1 MINQAIKINSIR
13 LRLIFLIILIFTAVV
28 LFFTYFLKDF
38 ITGVEQDL
46 GKKMVLQHAIIN
58 KEKVISHFTQ
68 NLNLVKRSL
77 LNNTFQDWMK
87 NIDNE
92 KFKEKAIQSIEE
104 DCHVIDCYGWF
115 ILSINPLTSIDWNQ
129 ARNTI
134 KTVPLKLAENSWL
147 PKKLE
152 ENNEFYVDADINTI
166 DGNTYVF
173 FDYIVRENDQA
184 IGTVGSYALVSTIV
198 NQILSTSDQD
208 ILDVLIDNH
217 GVFRTSLNE
226 NTRLYHPTLAKF
238 LYNKEWHEVIGGDLD
253 KSNLAKLKNNTN
265 SDLIKTID
273 ITINEVNYIAAIV
286 YIEEIEWYAMSLF
299 SKKAMEGSIVILPLF
314 LVGALLLFSVIGLTL
329 YFLNKLI
336 FKRLIVMNK
345 SVNNIASGNYKYLIK
360 DANSDE
366 LGTLAQGINT
376 MSQEISKNLS
386 KINSQN
392 DALNDA
398 IDKANAANNAKSIFL
413 SNISHE
419 IRTPM
424 NAVLGFAEIGRN
436 TQSLSEKNESLEQIE
451 LSGEHLLQ
459 IINDVLDFSKIGSKQ
474 LELENIGFKFS
485 AILEKITQICKP
497 SSDKK
502 NLSFNILLDDS
513 IPRNLIGDPLKIEK
527 IIINLVSNAIKF
539 TEHGSIDIITRLKK
553 QNERNVIIELSVKD
567 TGIGITRE
575 QQKKLFIIFSQ
586 ADNSITRKFG
596 GTGLGLAISKQL
608 VELMGGEITVK
619 SEPDKVTEFKF
630 TIPLAYA
637 TEKLDNEIQAS
648 TGFDLVRLKA
658 ASYGKK
664 ILLVEDN
671 RINQIVAKKTLE
683 PLNITIDIA
692 ENGLQALEQMKTD
705 TYSLVLMDI
714 QMPELD
720 GLQAT
725 EQIRAFDNDTIIIG
739 MSAHASVQDTE
750 KAIKSGMNDYMTKPI
765 KQEKVF
771 LMMSKYF
778 LVP

>member
-1 MINQAIKINSIR
+1 MTNKSIKNKSIR
-13 LRLIFLIILIFTAVV
+13 LRIIFLIILVFTLV
-28 LFFTYFLKDF
+28 LVFFSYFLKDF

-58 KEKVISHFTQ
+58 KEKALSHFTQ

-77 LNNTFQDWMK
+77 LNNTYQDWMK
-87 NIDNE
+87 NNDNE
-92 KFKEKAIQSIEE
+92 KFKTKAIQSVEK
-104 DCHVIDCYGWF
+104 DCQVIDCYGWF
-115 ILSINPLTSIDWNQ
+115 ILSIAPLTSIDWNKES
-129 ARNTI
+129 NTI
-134 KTVPLKLAENSWL
+134 KTVPLKLEENSWL
-147 PKKLE
+147 PKKLK

-173 FDYIVRENDQA
+173 FDYIVRENDQV
-184 IGTVGSYALVSTIV
+184 IGTVGSYALVSTIT
-198 NQILSTSDQD
+198 NQLLSTSNQD

-226 NTRLYHPTLAKF
+226 NTSRYHPSLSKF
-238 LYNKEWHEVIGGDLD
+238 LSNKEWHQVIGDDLD
-253 KSNLAKLKNNTN
+253 KSSLIKLKNNTN
-265 SDLIKTID
+265 SHLVKTID
-273 ITINEVNYIAAIV
+273 IRINEINYIAAIV

-299 SKKAMEGSIVILPLF
+299 SKEAMEGSIVILPLF
-314 LVGALLLFSVIGLTL
+314 LVGTLLLFSVIALTL
-329 YFLNKLI
+329 YFLNKLV

-345 SVNNIASGNYKYLIK
+345 SVNNIALGNYKDLIK
-360 DANSDE
+360 DCRSDE

-386 KINSQN
+386 KIKSQN
-392 DALNDA
+392 NALNDA

-413 SNISHE
+413 SNMSHE

-436 TQSLSEKNESLEQIE
+436 TKVLFEKDDSLEQIQR
-451 LSGEHLLQ
+451 SGEHLLQ

-474 LELENIGFKFS
+474 LELEKISFSFS
-485 AILEKITQICKP
+485 AILKKITQICK
-497 SSDKK
+497 SDIDKK
-502 NLSFNILLDDS
+502 NISLNFLLDDS
-513 IPRNLIGDPLKIEK
+513 IPSHLIGDPLKIEQ

-539 TEHGSIDIITRLKK
+539 TEHGSIDINTRLKR
-553 QNERNVIIELSVKD
+553 QNENNVIIELSIKD
-567 TGIGITRE
+567 TGIGITPE
-575 QQKKLFIIFSQ
+575 QQKNLFIAFSQ

-608 VELMGGEITVK
+608 VEMMGGEITLK
-619 SEPDKVTEFKF
+619 SERDKGTEFTF
-630 TIPLAYA
+630 TIPLTYS
-637 TEKLDNEIQAS
+637 TEKLEKKIEESAD
-648 TGFDLVRLKA
+648 FDLVKLKA
-658 ASYGKK
+658 ALYGKK

-683 PLNITIDIA
+683 PLSISIDIA
-692 ENGLQALEQMKTD
+692 ENGLQAVEKMKNN

-725 EQIRAFDNDTIIIG
+725 EQIRMFDNDTVIIG
-739 MSAHASVQDTE
+739 MSAHASIQDTE

-765 KQEKVF
+765 KQKTVF
-771 LMMSKYF
+771 LMISEYIF
-778 LVP
+778 

>member
-1 MINQAIKINSIR
+1 MINKSIKNKSIR
-13 LRLIFLIILIFTAVV
+13 LRIIFLIILVFILV
-28 LFFTYFLKDF
+28 LVFFSYFLKDF

-58 KEKVISHFTQ
+58 KEKALSHFTQ

-77 LNNTFQDWMK
+77 LNNTYQDWMK
-87 NIDNE
+87 NNDNE
-92 KFKEKAIQSIEE
+92 KFKTKAIQSVEK
-104 DCHVIDCYGWF
+104 DCQVIDCYGWF
-115 ILSINPLTSIDWNQ
+115 ILSIAPLTSIDWNKES
-129 ARNTI
+129 NTI
-134 KTVPLKLAENSWL
+134 KTVPLKLEENSWL

-173 FDYIVRENDQA
+173 FDYIVRENDKV
-184 IGTVGSYALVSTIV
+184 IGTVGSYALVSTIT
-198 NQILSTSDQD
+198 NELLSTSNQD

-226 NTRLYHPTLAKF
+226 NTSRYHPSLSKF
-238 LYNKEWHEVIGGDLD
+238 LSNKEWHQVIGDDLD
-253 KSNLAKLKNNTN
+253 KSSLIKLKNNTN
-265 SDLIKTID
+265 SHSVKTID
-273 ITINEVNYIAAIV
+273 IRINEVNYIAAIV

-299 SKKAMEGSIVILPLF
+299 SKEAMEGSIVILPLF
-314 LVGALLLFSVIGLTL
+314 LVGALLLFSVIVLTL
-329 YFLNKLI
+329 YFLNKLV

-345 SVNNIASGNYKYLIK
+345 SVNNIALGNYKDLIK
-360 DANSDE
+360 DCRSDE

-386 KINSQN
+386 KIKSQN
-392 DALNDA
+392 NALNDA
-398 IDKANAANNAKSIFL
+398 IDKANAANAAKSIFL
-413 SNISHE
+413 SNMSHE

-436 TQSLSEKNESLEQIE
+436 TKVLFEKDDSLEQIQR
-451 LSGEHLLQ
+451 SGEHLLQ

-474 LELENIGFKFS
+474 LELEKISFNFS
-485 AILEKITQICKP
+485 AILKKITQICK
-497 SSDKK
+497 SDINKK
-502 NLSFNILLDDS
+502 NISLNFLLDDS
-513 IPRNLIGDPLKIEK
+513 IPSHLIGDPLKIEQ

-539 TEHGSIDIITRLKK
+539 TEHGSIDINTRLKR
-553 QNERNVIIELSVKD
+553 QNEKNVIIELSVKD
-567 TGIGITRE
+567 TGIGITPE
-575 QQKKLFIIFSQ
+575 QQKNLFIAFSQ

-608 VELMGGEITVK
+608 VEMMGGEITLK
-619 SEPDKVTEFKF
+619 SERDKGTEFTF
-630 TIPLAYA
+630 TIPLTYS
-637 TEKLDNEIQAS
+637 TKKFEKKIEESAD
-648 TGFDLVRLKA
+648 FDLVKLKA
-658 ASYGKK
+658 ALYGKK

-683 PLNITIDIA
+683 PLNISIDIA
-692 ENGLQALEQMKTD
+692 ENGLQAVEKMKND

-725 EQIRAFDNDTIIIG
+725 EQIRMFDKDTVIIG
-739 MSAHASVQDTE
+739 MSAHASIQDTE

-765 KQEKVF
+765 KQKTVF
-771 LMMSKYF
+771 LMISEYIF
-778 LVP
+778 

>member
-1 MINQAIKINSIR
+1 MIKQTIKINSIR
-13 LRLIFLIILIFTAVV
+13 LRIIFLIILVFTVV
-28 LFFTYFLKDF
+28 LLFFSYFLKDF

-68 NLNLVKRSL
+68 NLNLIKRSL
-77 LNNTFQDWMK
+77 LNNTYQDWMK
-87 NIDNE
+87 NNDNE
-92 KFKEKAIQSIEE
+92 KFKEKAIQSIED
-104 DCHVIDCYGWF
+104 DCQVIECYGWF
-115 ILSINPLTSIDWNQ
+115 VLSINPLTSIDWNQ
-129 ARNTI
+129 ESNTI
-134 KTVPLKLAENSWL
+134 KTVPLKLEENSWL
-147 PKKLE
+147 PKKLA

-184 IGTVGSYALVSTIV
+184 IGTVGSYTLVSIIA
-198 NQILSTSDQD
+198 NQILSSSNQD
-208 ILDVLIDNH
+208 VLDVLIDNH

-226 NTRLYHPTLAKF
+226 NTRRYHPTLAEF

-253 KSNLAKLKNNTN
+253 KSSLTKLTNNAN

-286 YIEEIEWYAMSLF
+286 YIEEIEWYAMSFF

-314 LVGALLLFSVIGLTL
+314 LVGTLLLFSVIGLTL

-360 DANSDE
+360 HANTDE

-436 TQSLSEKNESLEQIE
+436 TESLSEKNESLEQIE

-459 IINDVLDFSKIGSKQ
+459 IINDVLDFSKIGAKQ
-474 LELENIGFKFS
+474 LEVENISFSFS
-485 AILEKITQICKP
+485 AILEKVTQICKP

-502 NLSFNILLDDS
+502 NLSLTILLDDA
-513 IPRNLIGDPLKIEK
+513 IPRHLIGDPLKIEK

-539 TEHGSIDIITRLKK
+539 TEHGSIDINTRLKK
-553 QNERNVIIELSVKD
+553 QNERDVIIELSVKD

-575 QQKKLFIIFSQ
+575 QQKNLFIVFSQ

-608 VELMGGEITVK
+608 VEMMGGGITVK
-619 SEPDKVTEFKF
+619 SELDKGAEFTF
-630 TIPLAYA
+630 TIPLAYT
-637 TEKLDNEIQAS
+637 TEKLENEKKES
-648 TGFDLVRLKA
+648 SYFDLAKLKA
-658 ASYGKK
+658 ALYGKK

-692 ENGLQALEQMKTD
+692 ENGLQAVEKMKTD

-725 EQIRAFDNDTIIIG
+725 EQIRTFDNDTIIIG

-765 KQEKVF
+765 KQKTVF
-771 LMMSKYF
+771 LMMSKYIF
-778 LVP
+778 

>member
-1 MINQAIKINSIR
+1 MIKQTIKTNSIR
-13 LRLIFLIILIFTAVV
+13 LRIIFLIILIFTVV
-28 LFFTYFLKDF
+28 LLFFAYFLKDF
-38 ITGVEQDL
+38 VTEIEQDL

-68 NLNLVKRSL
+68 NLNLIKRSL
-77 LNNTFQDWMK
+77 LSNTYQDWMK
-87 NIDNE
+87 NNDNE

-104 DCHVIDCYGWF
+104 DCQVIECYGWF
-115 ILSINPLTSIDWNQ
+115 VLSINPLTSIDWNQ
-129 ARNTI
+129 GSNTI

-147 PKKLE
+147 PKKLA

-173 FDYIVRENDQA
+173 FDYIVRENDKV
-184 IGTVGSYALVSTIV
+184 IGTVGSYAQVSTIA
-198 NQILSTSDQD
+198 NQILSSSDQD

-238 LYNKEWHEVIGGDLD
+238 LYNKEWHQVIGGDLD
-253 KSNLAKLKNNTN
+253 KSSLTKLKNNTN

-360 DANSDE
+360 DSNSDE

-398 IDKANAANNAKSIFL
+398 IDKANAANAAKSIFL

-436 TQSLSEKNESLEQIE
+436 TNSLSEKNESLEQIE

-474 LELENIGFKFS
+474 LELENIGFSFS
-485 AILEKITQICKP
+485 AILEKVTQICKP

-539 TEHGSIDIITRLKK
+539 TENGSIDINTRLKR
-553 QNERNVIIELSVKD
+553 QNERDVIIELSVKD

-575 QQKKLFIIFSQ
+575 QEKNLFIVFSQ

-608 VELMGGEITVK
+608 VELMGGGITVI
-619 SEPDKVTEFKF
+619 SEPDKGTEFKF
-630 TIPLAYA
+630 NIPLAYS
-637 TEKLDNEIQAS
+637 TEKLDNEKKES
-648 TGFDLVRLKA
+648 PDFDLVRLKA

-683 PLNITIDIA
+683 PLNISIDIA
-692 ENGLQALEQMKTD
+692 ENGLQALEKMKTD
-705 TYSLVLMDI
+705 TYSLVFMDI

-771 LMMSKYF
+771 LMMSKYIF
-778 LVP
+778 

>member
-1 MINQAIKINSIR
+1 MINKSIKNNSIR
-13 LRLIFLIILIFTAVV
+13 LRIIFLIILVFTLV
-28 LFFTYFLKDF
+28 LVFFSYFLKDF

-58 KEKVISHFTQ
+58 KEKALSHFIE

-77 LNNTFQDWMK
+77 LNNTYQDWMK
-87 NIDNE
+87 NNDNE
-92 KFKEKAIQSIEE
+92 KFKTKAIESVKK
-104 DCHVIDCYGWF
+104 DCQVIGCYGWF
-115 ILSINPLTSIDWNQ
+115 ILSIAPLTSIDWNKES
-129 ARNTI
+129 NTI
-134 KTVPLKLAENSWL
+134 KTVPLKLEENSWL

-166 DGNTYVF
+166 DGKTYVF
-173 FDYIVRENDQA
+173 FDYIVRENDQV
-184 IGTVGSYALVSTIV
+184 IGTVGSYALVSTIT
-198 NQILSTSDQD
+198 NQLLSTSNQD

-226 NTRLYHPTLAKF
+226 KTSRYHPSLSKF
-238 LYNKEWHEVIGGDLD
+238 LSNKKWHQVIGDDLD
-253 KSNLAKLKNNTN
+253 KSSLIKLKNNTN
-265 SDLIKTID
+265 SHLVKTID
-273 ITINEVNYIAAIV
+273 IRINEVNYIAAIV

-314 LVGALLLFSVIGLTL
+314 LVGALLLFSVIALTL

-345 SVNNIASGNYKYLIK
+345 SVNNIALGNYKDLIK
-360 DANSDE
+360 DCRSDE

-386 KINSQN
+386 KIKSQN
-392 DALNDA
+392 NALNDA

-413 SNISHE
+413 SNMSHE

-436 TQSLSEKNESLEQIE
+436 TKVLFEKDDSLEQIQR
-451 LSGEHLLQ
+451 SGEHLLQ

-474 LELENIGFKFS
+474 LELEKISFSFS
-485 AILEKITQICKP
+485 AILKKITQICK
-497 SSDKK
+497 SDIDKK
-502 NLSFNILLDDS
+502 NISLNFLLDDS
-513 IPRNLIGDPLKIEK
+513 IPSHLIGDPLKIEQ

-539 TEHGSIDIITRLKK
+539 TEHGSIDINTRLKK
-553 QNERNVIIELSVKD
+553 QNARDVIIEISVKD
-567 TGIGITRE
+567 TGIGITPE
-575 QQKKLFIIFSQ
+575 QQKNLFIVFSQ

-608 VELMGGEITVK
+608 VEMMGGAITVK
-619 SEPDKVTEFKF
+619 SELDKGTEFTF

-637 TEKLDNEIQAS
+637 TEKLDNEMEES
-648 TGFDLVRLKA
+648 TDFDLVRLKA
-658 ASYGKK
+658 ALYGKK

-671 RINQIVAKKTLE
+671 RINQIVAKKMLE
-683 PLNITIDIA
+683 PLNISIDIA
-692 ENGLQALEQMKTD
+692 ENGLQALEKIKTD
-705 TYSLVLMDI
+705 IYSLVLMDI

-725 EQIRAFDNDTIIIG
+725 KQIRTFDNDTIIIG
-739 MSAHASVQDTE
+739 MSAHASIQDTD

-771 LMMSKYF
+771 LMMSKYIF
-778 LVP
+778 

>member
-1 MINQAIKINSIR
+1 MINKSIKNKSIR
-13 LRLIFLIILIFTAVV
+13 LRIIFLIILVFILV
-28 LFFTYFLKDF
+28 LVFFSYFLKDF

-58 KEKVISHFTQ
+58 KEKALSHFTQ

-77 LNNTFQDWMK
+77 LNNTYQDWMK
-87 NIDNE
+87 NNDNE
-92 KFKEKAIQSIEE
+92 KFKTKAIQSVEK
-104 DCHVIDCYGWF
+104 DCQVIDCYGWF
-115 ILSINPLTSIDWNQ
+115 ILSIAPLTSIDWNKES
-129 ARNTI
+129 NTI
-134 KTVPLKLAENSWL
+134 KTVPLKLEENSWL

-173 FDYIVRENDQA
+173 FDYIVRENDKV
-184 IGTVGSYALVSTIV
+184 IGTVGSYALVSTIT
-198 NQILSTSDQD
+198 NELLSTSNQD

-226 NTRLYHPTLAKF
+226 NTSRYHPSLSKF
-238 LYNKEWHEVIGGDLD
+238 LSNKEWHQVIGDDLD
-253 KSNLAKLKNNTN
+253 KSSLIKLKNNTN
-265 SDLIKTID
+265 SHSVKTID
-273 ITINEVNYIAAIV
+273 IRINEVNYIAAIV

-299 SKKAMEGSIVILPLF
+299 SKEAMEGSIVILPLF
-314 LVGALLLFSVIGLTL
+314 LVGALLLFSVIVLTL
-329 YFLNKLI
+329 YFLNKLV

-345 SVNNIASGNYKYLIK
+345 SVNNIALGNYKDLIK
-360 DANSDE
+360 DCRSDE

-386 KINSQN
+386 KIKSQN
-392 DALNDA
+392 NALNDA
-398 IDKANAANNAKSIFL
+398 IDKANAANAAKSIFL
-413 SNISHE
+413 SNMSHE

-436 TQSLSEKNESLEQIE
+436 TKVLFEKDDSLEQIQR
-451 LSGEHLLQ
+451 SGEHLLQ

-474 LELENIGFKFS
+474 LELEKISFNFS
-485 AILEKITQICKP
+485 AILKKITQICK
-497 SSDKK
+497 SDINKK
-502 NLSFNILLDDS
+502 NISLNFILDDS
-513 IPRNLIGDPLKIEK
+513 IPSHLIGDPLKIEQ

-539 TEHGSIDIITRLKK
+539 TEHGSIDINTRLKR
-553 QNERNVIIELSVKD
+553 QNEKNVIIELSVKD
-567 TGIGITRE
+567 TGIGITPE
-575 QQKKLFIIFSQ
+575 QQKNLFIAFSQ

-608 VELMGGEITVK
+608 VEMMGGEITLK
-619 SEPDKVTEFKF
+619 SERDKGTEFTF
-630 TIPLAYA
+630 TISLTYS
-637 TEKLDNEIQAS
+637 TKKFEKKIEESAD
-648 TGFDLVRLKA
+648 FDLVKLKA
-658 ASYGKK
+658 ALYGKK

-683 PLNITIDIA
+683 PLNISIDIA
-692 ENGLQALEQMKTD
+692 ENGLQAVEKMKND

-725 EQIRAFDNDTIIIG
+725 EQIRMFDKDTVIIG
-739 MSAHASVQDTE
+739 MSAHASIQDTE

-765 KQEKVF
+765 KQKTVF
-771 LMMSKYF
+771 LMISEYIF
-778 LVP
+778 

>member
-104 DCHVIDCYGWF
+104 DCHVIECYGWF

-238 LYNKEWHEVIGGDLD
+238 LYNKEWHEVVGGDLD

>member
-1 MINQAIKINSIR
+1 MTNKSIKNKSIR
-13 LRLIFLIILIFTAVV
+13 LRIIFLIILVFTLV
-28 LFFTYFLKDF
+28 LVFFSYFLKDF

-58 KEKVISHFTQ
+58 KEKALSHFTQ

-77 LNNTFQDWMK
+77 LNNTYQDWMK
-87 NIDNE
+87 NNDNE
-92 KFKEKAIQSIEE
+92 KFKTKAIQSVKK
-104 DCHVIDCYGWF
+104 DCQVIDCYGWF
-115 ILSINPLTSIDWNQ
+115 ILSIAPLTSIDWNKES
-129 ARNTI
+129 NTI
-134 KTVPLKLAENSWL
+134 KTVPLKLEENSWL
-147 PKKLE
+147 PKKLK

-173 FDYIVRENDQA
+173 FDYIVRENDQV
-184 IGTVGSYALVSTIV
+184 IGTVGSYALVSTIT
-198 NQILSTSDQD
+198 NQLLSTSNQD

-226 NTRLYHPTLAKF
+226 NTSRYHPSLSKF
-238 LYNKEWHEVIGGDLD
+238 LSNKEWHQVIGDDLD
-253 KSNLAKLKNNTN
+253 KSSLIKLKNNTN
-265 SDLIKTID
+265 SHSVKTID
-273 ITINEVNYIAAIV
+273 IRINEVNYIAAIV

-299 SKKAMEGSIVILPLF
+299 SKEAMEGSIVILPLF
-314 LVGALLLFSVIGLTL
+314 LVGTLLLFSVIALTL
-329 YFLNKLI
+329 YFLNKLV

-345 SVNNIASGNYKYLIK
+345 SVNNIALGNYKDLIK
-360 DANSDE
+360 DCRSDE

-386 KINSQN
+386 KIKSQN
-392 DALNDA
+392 NALNDA

-413 SNISHE
+413 SNMSHE

-436 TQSLSEKNESLEQIE
+436 TKVLFEKDDSLEQIQR
-451 LSGEHLLQ
+451 SGEHLLQ

-474 LELENIGFKFS
+474 LELEKISFSFS
-485 AILEKITQICKP
+485 AILKKITQICK
-497 SSDKK
+497 SDIDKK
-502 NLSFNILLDDS
+502 NISLNFLLDDS
-513 IPRNLIGDPLKIEK
+513 IPSHLIGDPLKIEQ

-539 TEHGSIDIITRLKK
+539 TEHGSIDINTRLKR
-553 QNERNVIIELSVKD
+553 QNENNVIIELSVKD
-567 TGIGITRE
+567 TGIGITPE
-575 QQKKLFIIFSQ
+575 QQKNLFIAFSQ

-608 VELMGGEITVK
+608 VEMMGGEITLK
-619 SEPDKVTEFKF
+619 SERDKGTEFTF
-630 TIPLAYA
+630 TIPLTYS
-637 TEKLDNEIQAS
+637 TEKLEKKIEESAD
-648 TGFDLVRLKA
+648 FDLVKLKA
-658 ASYGKK
+658 ALYGKK

-683 PLNITIDIA
+683 PLSISIDIA
-692 ENGLQALEQMKTD
+692 ENGLQAVEKMKNN

-725 EQIRAFDNDTIIIG
+725 EQIRMFDNDTVIIG
-739 MSAHASVQDTE
+739 MSAHASIQDTE

-765 KQEKVF
+765 KQKTVF
-771 LMMSKYF
+771 LMISEYIF
-778 LVP
+778 

>member
-1 MINQAIKINSIR
+1 MINKSIKNKSIR
-13 LRLIFLIILIFTAVV
+13 LRIIFLIILVFILV
-28 LFFTYFLKDF
+28 LVFFSYFLKDF

-58 KEKVISHFTQ
+58 KEKALSHFTQ

-77 LNNTFQDWMK
+77 LNNTYQDWMK
-87 NIDNE
+87 NNDNE
-92 KFKEKAIQSIEE
+92 KFKTKAIQSVEK
-104 DCHVIDCYGWF
+104 DCQVIDCYGWF
-115 ILSINPLTSIDWNQ
+115 ILSIAPLTSIDWNKES
-129 ARNTI
+129 NTI
-134 KTVPLKLAENSWL
+134 KTVPLKLEENSWL

-173 FDYIVRENDQA
+173 FDYIVRENDKV
-184 IGTVGSYALVSTIV
+184 IGTVGSYALVSTIT
-198 NQILSTSDQD
+198 NELLSTSNQD

-226 NTRLYHPTLAKF
+226 NTSRYHPSLSKF
-238 LYNKEWHEVIGGDLD
+238 LSNKEWHQVIGDDLD
-253 KSNLAKLKNNTN
+253 KSSLIKLKNNTN
-265 SDLIKTID
+265 SHSVKTID
-273 ITINEVNYIAAIV
+273 IRINEVNYIAAIV

-299 SKKAMEGSIVILPLF
+299 SKEAMEGSIVILPLF
-314 LVGALLLFSVIGLTL
+314 LVGALLLFSVIVLTL
-329 YFLNKLI
+329 YFLNKLV

-345 SVNNIASGNYKYLIK
+345 SVNNIALGNYKDLIK
-360 DANSDE
+360 DCRSDE

-386 KINSQN
+386 KIKSQN
-392 DALNDA
+392 NALNDA
-398 IDKANAANNAKSIFL
+398 IDKANAANAAKSIFL
-413 SNISHE
+413 SNMSHE

-436 TQSLSEKNESLEQIE
+436 TKVLFEKDDSLEQIQR
-451 LSGEHLLQ
+451 SGEHLLQ

-474 LELENIGFKFS
+474 LELEKISFNFS
-485 AILEKITQICKP
+485 AILKKITQICK
-497 SSDKK
+497 SDINKK
-502 NLSFNILLDDS
+502 NISLNFLLDDL
-513 IPRNLIGDPLKIEK
+513 IPSHLIGDPLKIEQ

-539 TEHGSIDIITRLKK
+539 TEHGSIDINTRLKR
-553 QNERNVIIELSVKD
+553 QNEKNVIIELSVKD
-567 TGIGITRE
+567 TGIGITPE
-575 QQKKLFIIFSQ
+575 QQKNLFIAFSQ

-608 VELMGGEITVK
+608 VEMMGGEITLK
-619 SEPDKVTEFKF
+619 SERDKGTEFTF
-630 TIPLAYA
+630 TIPLTYS
-637 TEKLDNEIQAS
+637 TKKFEKKIEESAD
-648 TGFDLVRLKA
+648 FDLVKLKA
-658 ASYGKK
+658 ALYGKK

-683 PLNITIDIA
+683 PLNISIDIA
-692 ENGLQALEQMKTD
+692 ENGLQAVEKMKND

-725 EQIRAFDNDTIIIG
+725 EQIRMFDKDTVIIG
-739 MSAHASVQDTE
+739 MSAHASIQDTE

-765 KQEKVF
+765 KQKTVF
-771 LMMSKYF
+771 LMISEYIF
-778 LVP
+778 

>member
-1 MINQAIKINSIR
+1 MINKSIKNKSIR
-13 LRLIFLIILIFTAVV
+13 LRIIFLIILVFTLV
-28 LFFTYFLKDF
+28 LVFFSYFLKDF

-58 KEKVISHFTQ
+58 KEKALSHFIE

-77 LNNTFQDWMK
+77 LNNTYQDWMK
-87 NIDNE
+87 NNDNE
-92 KFKEKAIQSIEE
+92 KFKTKAIESVKK
-104 DCHVIDCYGWF
+104 DCQVIGCYGWF
-115 ILSINPLTSIDWNQ
+115 ILSIAPLTSIDWNKES
-129 ARNTI
+129 NTI
-134 KTVPLKLAENSWL
+134 KTVPLKLEENSWL

-166 DGNTYVF
+166 DGKTYVF
-173 FDYIVRENDQA
+173 FDYIVRENDQV
-184 IGTVGSYALVSTIV
+184 IGTVGSYALVSTIT
-198 NQILSTSDQD
+198 NQLLSTSNQD

-226 NTRLYHPTLAKF
+226 KTSRYHPSLSKF
-238 LYNKEWHEVIGGDLD
+238 LSNKKWHQVIGDDLD
-253 KSNLAKLKNNTN
+253 KSSLIKLKNNTN
-265 SDLIKTID
+265 SHLVKTID
-273 ITINEVNYIAAIV
+273 IRINEVNYIAAIV

-314 LVGALLLFSVIGLTL
+314 LVGALLLFSVIALTL

-345 SVNNIASGNYKYLIK
+345 SVNNIALGNYKDLIK
-360 DANSDE
+360 DCRSDE

-386 KINSQN
+386 KIKSQN
-392 DALNDA
+392 NALNDA

-413 SNISHE
+413 SNMSHE

-436 TQSLSEKNESLEQIE
+436 TKVLFEKDDSLEQIQR
-451 LSGEHLLQ
+451 SGEHLLQ

-474 LELENIGFKFS
+474 LELEKISFSFS
-485 AILEKITQICKP
+485 AILKKITQICK
-497 SSDKK
+497 SDIDKK
-502 NLSFNILLDDS
+502 NISLNFLLDDS
-513 IPRNLIGDPLKIEK
+513 IPSHLIGDPLKIEQ

-539 TEHGSIDIITRLKK
+539 TEHGSIDINTRLKK
-553 QNERNVIIELSVKD
+553 QNKRDVIIELSVKD
-567 TGIGITRE
+567 TGIGITPE
-575 QQKKLFIIFSQ
+575 QQQNLFIAFSQ

-608 VELMGGEITVK
+608 VEMMGGEITLK
-619 SEPDKVTEFKF
+619 SERDKGTEFTF
-630 TIPLAYA
+630 TIPLAHS
-637 TEKLDNEIQAS
+637 TEKLEKKIEEVAD
-648 TGFDLVRLKA
+648 FDLVKFKA
-658 ASYGKK
+658 ALYGKK

-671 RINQIVAKKTLE
+671 RINQIVAKKILE
-683 PLNITIDIA
+683 PLNISIDIA
-692 ENGLQALEQMKTD
+692 ENGLQAIEKMKND

-725 EQIRAFDNDTIIIG
+725 EQIRMFDKDTVIIG
-739 MSAHASVQDTE
+739 MSAHASIQDTE

-765 KQEKVF
+765 KQKTVF
-771 LMMSKYF
+771 LMISEYIF
-778 LVP
+778 

>member
-1 MINQAIKINSIR
+1 MTNKSIKNKSIR
-13 LRLIFLIILIFTAVV
+13 LRIIFLIILVFTLV
-28 LFFTYFLKDF
+28 LVFFSYFLKDF

-58 KEKVISHFTQ
+58 KEKALSHFTQ

-77 LNNTFQDWMK
+77 LNNTYQDWMK
-87 NIDNE
+87 NNDNE
-92 KFKEKAIQSIEE
+92 KFKTKAIQSVEK
-104 DCHVIDCYGWF
+104 DCQVIDCYGWF
-115 ILSINPLTSIDWNQ
+115 ILSIAPLTSIDWNKES
-129 ARNTI
+129 NTI
-134 KTVPLKLAENSWL
+134 KTVPLKLEENSWL

-173 FDYIVRENDQA
+173 FDYIVRENDQV
-184 IGTVGSYALVSTIV
+184 IGTVGSYALVSTIA
-198 NQILSTSDQD
+198 NQLLSTSNQD

-226 NTRLYHPTLAKF
+226 NTSRYHPSLSKF
-238 LYNKEWHEVIGGDLD
+238 LSNKEWHQVIGDDLD
-253 KSNLAKLKNNTN
+253 KSSLIKLKNNTN
-265 SDLIKTID
+265 SHLVKTID
-273 ITINEVNYIAAIV
+273 IRINEVNYIAAIV

-299 SKKAMEGSIVILPLF
+299 SKEAMEGSIVILPLF
-314 LVGALLLFSVIGLTL
+314 LVGALLLFSVIVLTL
-329 YFLNKLI
+329 YFLNKLV

-345 SVNNIASGNYKYLIK
+345 SVNNIALGNYKDLIK
-360 DANSDE
+360 DCRSDE

-386 KINSQN
+386 KIKSQN
-392 DALNDA
+392 NALNDA

-413 SNISHE
+413 SNMSHE

-436 TQSLSEKNESLEQIE
+436 TKVLFEKDDSLEQIQR
-451 LSGEHLLQ
+451 SGEHLLQ

-474 LELENIGFKFS
+474 LELEKISFNFS
-485 AILEKITQICKP
+485 AILKKITQICK
-497 SSDKK
+497 SDIDKK
-502 NLSFNILLDDS
+502 NISLNFLLDDS
-513 IPRNLIGDPLKIEK
+513 IPSHLIGDPLKIEQ

-539 TEHGSIDIITRLKK
+539 TEHGSIDINTRLKR
-553 QNERNVIIELSVKD
+553 QNEKNVIIELCVKD
-567 TGIGITRE
+567 TGIGITPE
-575 QQKKLFIIFSQ
+575 QQKNLFIAFSQ

-608 VELMGGEITVK
+608 VEIMGGEITLK
-619 SEPDKVTEFKF
+619 SERDKGTEFTF
-630 TIPLAYA
+630 TIPLTYS
-637 TEKLDNEIQAS
+637 TKKLEKKIEESAD
-648 TGFDLVRLKA
+648 FDLVKLKA
-658 ASYGKK
+658 ALYGKK

-683 PLNITIDIA
+683 PLNISIDIA
-692 ENGLQALEQMKTD
+692 ENGLQAVEKMKND

-725 EQIRAFDNDTIIIG
+725 EQIRMFDKDTVIIG
-739 MSAHASVQDTE
+739 MSAHASIQDTE

-765 KQEKVF
+765 KQKTVF
-771 LMMSKYF
+771 LMISEYIF
-778 LVP
+778 

>member
-1 MINQAIKINSIR
+1 MTNKSIKNKSIR
-13 LRLIFLIILIFTAVV
+13 LRIIFLIILVFTLV
-28 LFFTYFLKDF
+28 LVFFSYFLKDI

-58 KEKVISHFTQ
+58 KEKALSHFTQ

-77 LNNTFQDWMK
+77 LNNTYQDWMK
-87 NIDNE
+87 NNDNE
-92 KFKEKAIQSIEE
+92 KFKTKAIQSVKK
-104 DCHVIDCYGWF
+104 DCQVIDCYGWF
-115 ILSINPLTSIDWNQ
+115 ILSIAPLTSIDWNKES
-129 ARNTI
+129 NTI
-134 KTVPLKLAENSWL
+134 KTVPLKLEENSWL
-147 PKKLE
+147 PKKLK

-173 FDYIVRENDQA
+173 FDYIVRENDQV
-184 IGTVGSYALVSTIV
+184 IGTVGSYALVSTIT
-198 NQILSTSDQD
+198 NQLLSTSNQD

-226 NTRLYHPTLAKF
+226 NTSRYHPSLSKF
-238 LYNKEWHEVIGGDLD
+238 LSNKEWHQVIGDDLD
-253 KSNLAKLKNNTN
+253 KSSLIKLKNNTN
-265 SDLIKTID
+265 SHSVKTID
-273 ITINEVNYIAAIV
+273 IRINEVNYIAAIV

-299 SKKAMEGSIVILPLF
+299 SKEAMEGSIVILPLF
-314 LVGALLLFSVIGLTL
+314 LVGTLLLFSVIALTL
-329 YFLNKLI
+329 YFLNKLV

-345 SVNNIASGNYKYLIK
+345 SVNNIALGNYKDLIK
-360 DANSDE
+360 DCRSDE

-386 KINSQN
+386 KIKSQN
-392 DALNDA
+392 NALNDA

-413 SNISHE
+413 SNMSHE

-436 TQSLSEKNESLEQIE
+436 TKVLFEKDDSLEQIQR
-451 LSGEHLLQ
+451 SGEHLLQ

-474 LELENIGFKFS
+474 LELEKISFSFS
-485 AILEKITQICKP
+485 AILKKITQICK
-497 SSDKK
+497 SDIDKK
-502 NLSFNILLDDS
+502 NISLNFLLDDS
-513 IPRNLIGDPLKIEK
+513 IPSHLIGDPLKIEQ

-539 TEHGSIDIITRLKK
+539 TEHGSIDINTRLKR
-553 QNERNVIIELSVKD
+553 QNENNVIIELSVKD
-567 TGIGITRE
+567 TGIGITPE
-575 QQKKLFIIFSQ
+575 QQKNLFIAFSQ

-608 VELMGGEITVK
+608 VEMMGGEITLK
-619 SEPDKVTEFKF
+619 SERDKGTEFTF
-630 TIPLAYA
+630 TIPLTYS
-637 TEKLDNEIQAS
+637 TEKLEKKIEESAD
-648 TGFDLVRLKA
+648 FDLVKLKA
-658 ASYGKK
+658 ALYGKK

-683 PLNITIDIA
+683 PLSISIDIA
-692 ENGLQALEQMKTD
+692 ENGLQAVEKMKNN

-725 EQIRAFDNDTIIIG
+725 EQIRMFDNDTVIIG
-739 MSAHASVQDTE
+739 MSAHASIQDTE

-765 KQEKVF
+765 KQKTVF
-771 LMMSKYF
+771 LMISEYIF
-778 LVP
+778 

>member
-1 MINQAIKINSIR
+1 MTNKSIKNKSIR
-13 LRLIFLIILIFTAVV
+13 LRIIFLIILVFTLV
-28 LFFTYFLKDF
+28 LVFFSYFLKDF

-58 KEKVISHFTQ
+58 KEKALSHFTQ

-77 LNNTFQDWMK
+77 LNNTYQDWM
-87 NIDNE
+87 NNNDNE
-92 KFKEKAIQSIEE
+92 KFKTKAIQSVEK
-104 DCHVIDCYGWF
+104 DCQVIDCYGWF
-115 ILSINPLTSIDWNQ
+115 ILSIAPLTSIDWNKES
-129 ARNTI
+129 NTI
-134 KTVPLKLAENSWL
+134 KTVPLKLEENSWL
-147 PKKLE
+147 PKKLK

-173 FDYIVRENDQA
+173 FDYIVRENDQV
-184 IGTVGSYALVSTIV
+184 IGTVGSYALVSTIT
-198 NQILSTSDQD
+198 NQLLSTSNQD

-226 NTRLYHPTLAKF
+226 NTSRYHPSLSKF
-238 LYNKEWHEVIGGDLD
+238 LSNKEWHQVIGDDLD
-253 KSNLAKLKNNTN
+253 KSSLIKLKNNTN
-265 SDLIKTID
+265 SHSVKTID
-273 ITINEVNYIAAIV
+273 IRINEVNYIAAIV

-299 SKKAMEGSIVILPLF
+299 SKEAMEGSIVILPLF
-314 LVGALLLFSVIGLTL
+314 LVGTLLLFSVIALTL
-329 YFLNKLI
+329 YFLNKLV

-345 SVNNIASGNYKYLIK
+345 SVNNIALGNYKDLIK
-360 DANSDE
+360 DCRSDE

-386 KINSQN
+386 KIKSQN
-392 DALNDA
+392 NALNDA

-413 SNISHE
+413 SNMSHE

-436 TQSLSEKNESLEQIE
+436 TKVLFEKDDSLEQIQR
-451 LSGEHLLQ
+451 SGEHLLQ

-474 LELENIGFKFS
+474 LKLEKISFSFS
-485 AILEKITQICKP
+485 AILKKITQICK
-497 SSDKK
+497 SDIDKK
-502 NLSFNILLDDS
+502 NISLNFLLDDS
-513 IPRNLIGDPLKIEK
+513 IPSHLIGDPLKIEQ

-539 TEHGSIDIITRLKK
+539 TEHGSIDINTRLKR
-553 QNERNVIIELSVKD
+553 QNENNVIIELSVKD
-567 TGIGITRE
+567 TGIGITPE
-575 QQKKLFIIFSQ
+575 QQKNLFIAFSQ

-608 VELMGGEITVK
+608 VEMMGGEITLK
-619 SEPDKVTEFKF
+619 SERDKGTEFTF
-630 TIPLAYA
+630 TIPLTYS
-637 TEKLDNEIQAS
+637 TEKLEKKIEESAD
-648 TGFDLVRLKA
+648 FDLVKLKA
-658 ASYGKK
+658 ALYGKK

-683 PLNITIDIA
+683 PLSISIDIA
-692 ENGLQALEQMKTD
+692 ENGLQAVEKMKNN

-725 EQIRAFDNDTIIIG
+725 EQIRMFDNDTVIIG
-739 MSAHASVQDTE
+739 MSAHASIQDTE

-765 KQEKVF
+765 KQKTVF
-771 LMMSKYF
+771 LMISEYIF
-778 LVP
+778 